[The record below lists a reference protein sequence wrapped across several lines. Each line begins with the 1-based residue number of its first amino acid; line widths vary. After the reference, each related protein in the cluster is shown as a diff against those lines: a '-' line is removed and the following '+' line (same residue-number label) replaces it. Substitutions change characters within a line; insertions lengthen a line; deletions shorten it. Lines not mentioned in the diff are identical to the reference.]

1 MEDFWNTDTYTT
13 YTLLDWELK
22 AIKREEKELED
33 IKKGKDNQRSGNRY
47 EVEDDP
53 AAVNLYQKA
62 TGREPKE
69 D

>member
-22 AIKREEKELED
+22 AIEREEKELAD
-33 IKKGKDNQRSGNRY
+33 LKKGNNTQRSGNRY

-53 AAVNLYQKA
+53 ASVNLYEKA
-62 TGREPKE
+62 TGRELDE